1 MKILKSYESFSG
13 NTISFEEIKGI
24 IDDILIDLKDIN
36 DNFSWKVVIQKKT
49 GSTDNKYILD
59 IFCHDAQALG
69 IAPDVSKIK
78 GWVEVLDHLFEVLI
92 SEDLKIY
99 SLQDLYNR
107 EVKPGNINLKWVPK
121 HIISPTTGEYED
133 TYWQKSF
140 LIMTY

>member
-13 NTISFEEIKGI
+13 NPISFEEIKGI

-59 IFCHDAQALG
+59 IFCHD
-69 IAPDVSKIK
+69 DVSKIK
-78 GWVEVLDHLFEVLI
+78 GWVEVLDHLFGVLI
-92 SEDLKIY
+92 NEDLKIY

-121 HIISPTTGEYED
+121 HIISPMTMEYED
-133 TYWQKSF
+133 AYWQKSF